1 MKPSRRVLCA
11 LLLVLLALPLLA
23 DNPEKSEKSPRE
35 ALAGTVNITVES
47 SPSYGEVWI
56 EGKFVGSA
64 PLTFHFQPGTHNIE
78 VRRAGSEPWRRE
90 LTVYAYNPA
99 SVVAILLPE
108 KKEK

>member
-1 MKPSRRVLCA
+1 VFCA
-11 LLLVLLALPLLA
+11 RCC
-23 DNPEKSEKSPRE
+23 SHCSPCRC
-35 ALAGTVNITVES
+35 S
-47 SPSYGEVWI
+47 
-56 EGKFVGSA
+56 